1 MNRRA
6 FLSKVKTGSI
16 ALASLPVLGA
26 LAPSAW
32 AQAGAS
38 IVRWDLISLDFT
50 TTPMTIKPGGVD
62 NASID
67 ADNKIQLSGSG
78 FFVALPSG
86 EPTNAVTG
94 GGTWQTSGPLGGG
107 SGTFEVV
114 ELLNFQ
120 VAHSANPPNL
130 TDTIADRAT
139 AAGGNAILRIQYSDG
154 SQGILGIGCSQGDTV
169 EGILEGVIATKGYLT
184 YWNREAP
191 VAGVDGDRTVFHMF

>member
-6 FLSKVKTGSI
+6 FLRQVKTGSI

-38 IVRWDLISLDFT
+38 IVRWDLLSVDFT
-50 TTPMTIKPGGVD
+50 TTPFTLKTGGVC

-67 ADNKIQLSGSG
+67 ADNKIQFSG
-78 FFVALPSG
+78 FGYFVALPSG

-94 GGTWQTSGPLGGG
+94 GGTWTTTGPLGGA
-107 SGTFEVV
+107 SGTFTVL
-114 ELLNFQ
+114 ELLNWQ
-120 VAHSANPPNL
+120 IAISPNPPML
-130 TDTIADRAT
+130 TDTIADASKST
-139 AAGGNAILRIQYSDG
+139 GGNAFLRIQYSDG
-154 SQGILGIGCSQGDTV
+154 SQGILGIGCSAADTI

-191 VAGVDGDRTVFHMF
+191 TPGVDGDRTLFHVF